1 VAGKK
6 VQGIL
11 GGKVSYYAFDGYLTV
26 DGAKAAFSGDGLGKR
41 FASVGFIEQSLSLKV
56 GRLDEIAVNDAQVAD
71 AGANEQIGGCRAQR
85 AATDQDYARGQE
97 PLLSIFA
104 NTGEKDL
111 ARVSILQVRV
121 HRDPDLH
128 GPKTM
133 ETGNT
138 GMPCEP
144 KPLQ

>member
-1 VAGKK
+1 LVAGKK

-11 GGKVSYYAFDGYLTV
+11 GGKVSYYAFDGHLTV
-26 DGAKAAFSGDGLGKR
+26 DGAKTAFGGHGLGKR
-41 FASVGFIEQSLSLKV
+41 FASVGFIEQSLALKV
-56 GRLDEIAVNDAQVAD
+56 GRLDEIAVNDPQVTD
-71 AGANEQIGGCRAQR
+71 AGADEQIGGYRSQR
-85 AATDQDYARGQE
+85 AATDQDNARGQE
-97 PLLSIFA
+97 PALSILA

-128 GPKTM
+128 SPETM

-138 GMPCEP
+138 CMPCQP
-144 KPLQ
+144 KPL